1 MKFHP
6 VSNNDKAAQ
15 YVAKMK
21 DYVDNAI
28 AGDVVIPMLRGR
40 INASAV
46 GAKLG
51 FDRERFYSN
60 ELLEKEMNRLREFAG
75 EEIVVIAK
83 PVHSDKEIRTLE
95 ARIKTLEKLLLLKS
109 LELEAVREENV
120 RRERA
125 EDHLLRTGRVVHPV
139 ERKCTARVSTDVDG

>member
-1 MKFHP
+1 MRIDP

-28 AGDVVIPMLRGR
+28 AGNVVIPMLRGR
-40 INASAV
+40 INASAI

-60 ELLEKEMNRLREFAG
+60 ELLEKEMRRLREFAC
-75 EEIVVIAK
+75 EEIIVAAK

-95 ARIKTLEKLLLLKS
+95 ARIKTLEKLLLLRS
-109 LELEAVREENV
+109 LELEAFREENV
-120 RRERA
+120 CRERA
-125 EDHLLRTGRVVHPV
+125 EEHLLRTGRVVHPF
-139 ERKCTARVSTDVDG
+139 ERQCASHVSTDVDG